1 MDVLTENL
9 ITNRNKIYMIKKI
22 VKIKKRDNAKLTSRA
37 EEVTGYRGGRGGGW
51 LGRRGAGEE

>member
-1 MDVLTENL
+1 
-9 ITNRNKIYMIKKI
+9 MIKKI